1 MSELIDSNPIL
12 RDFAPIAGL
21 ELEIP
26 TAPAPP
32 TTPAEESPPDAPGEL
47 YIPPGG
53 SLPGTDGP
61 NGEFF
66 LDQVALAKYIYENLP
81 NELIGYGQT
90 GAKPI
95 QDGAIYGLHAGSRKE
110 WTRFFMALINKES
123 TFDTK
128 AGGDKGRF
136 GGDGYLPGS
145 HGPLQLS
152 HRDLENYKLPNI
164 TGTEDEIRAK
174 LQDPKFNLAL
184 GFKIMTDLMTGRGDA
199 VEGINVT
206 RIGYSNPTNASI
218 APAGPNSTYERSAG
232 PAKYWSP
239 LRGAFFDKDNPTV
252 RISDDVNNISAEMF
266 TKAEE
271 SLLSALEIIKAE
283 AAQASQAEREEP
295 PNPSP
300 EPQQRRDSAR
310 TSSGNRSNQQQNQN
324 ARRDSLKQPA
334 PVQNELLYNNNTVFN
349 FPGGGMSFGG
359 GDFEEELQFNSGNT
373 SGNSSLSLGAGIKAF
388 TTGDV
393 STLSNNQFN
402 TAKGTV
408 NNSSTS
414 TFSRAAEDVEEST
427 GPTTY
432 KEWEDLAKDGMAS
445 YGFENT
451 PFRGNLTEGP
461 SLQDPMAY
469 SLGYHDTLEDESG
482 NVLNPN
488 NPTMAASDVPS
499 TLKLFYKFEEG
510 QVLRFGD
517 DPNVVEYLGGEKAST
532 PALIDPTGLNAIYGN
547 GLQPIDVGGLMNSIP
562 PVPLRTD

>member
-12 RDFAPIAGL
+12 RDFSPIAGL

-26 TAPAPP
+26 TAPAPT
-32 TTPAEESPPDAPGEL
+32 TTPAEESPPGEL

-61 NGEFF
+61 DGEFY

-90 GAKPI
+90 GTKPI

-110 WTRFFMALINKES
+110 WTRFFMALISKES
-123 TFDTK
+123 NFDTK
-128 AGGDKGRF
+128 ESGDDGRF
-136 GGDGYLPGS
+136 GGDGFLPGS

-152 HRDLENYKLPNI
+152 HRDLVNYKLPNI
-164 TGTEDEIRAK
+164 TGTVDEIRAK

-184 GFKIMTDLMTGRGDA
+184 GFKIMTDLMTGRADA
-199 VEGINVT
+199 TKGINVT

-252 RISDDVNNISAEMF
+252 RISDDVNNISAESF
-266 TKAEE
+266 TNAEA
-271 SLLSALEIIKAE
+271 SLLAALEIIKAE
-283 AAQASQAEREEP
+283 ADQASQAEREES

-310 TSSGNRSNQQQNQN
+310 TPSGNRSNQQQNQN

-359 GDFEEELQFNSGNT
+359 GDFEEELQFTSGNP
-373 SGNSSLSLGAGIKAF
+373 SGNSSLSLGVGIKAF

-402 TAKGTV
+402 TAKNTV
-408 NNSSTS
+408 NNSSRS
-414 TFSRAAEDVEEST
+414 TFTSVEEDEETST
-427 GPTTY
+427 GPRTY
-432 KEWEDLAKDGMAS
+432 KEWENLAKDGMAS

-469 SLGYHDTLEDESG
+469 SLGYHDTLEDDSG

-488 NPTMAASDVPS
+488 NPTIDADDVPS
-499 TLKLFYKFEEG
+499 TLKLFYGFEEG

-532 PALIDPTGLNAIYGN
+532 PALDPFVKSFRDDYL
-547 GLQPIDVGGLMNSIP
+547 LRPIDEGSVNYLRP
-562 PVPLRTD
+562 PQSRVD